1 MKLGPLNCY
10 FKIKEEKKKR
20 ETPTL
25 FILIFHSGF
34 NLFQIQ
40 VRTHFARPN
49 WKKVFSRLCSKHQNA
64 KIGEYFFHLEVSA
77 ASIFNIFSFDF
88 LVVCFLFGLVIL
100 QSGVFY
106 CGAPV
111 LAKELNKLCYE
122 YNQKGST
129 KFEFHKEHF

>member
-1 MKLGPLNCY
+1 M
-10 FKIKEEKKKR
+10 
-20 ETPTL
+20 
-25 FILIFHSGF
+25 LIFHSGF
-34 NLFQIQ
+34 NLLQIQ

-64 KIGEYFFHLEVSA
+64 KIGEYFHLEVSA
-77 ASIFNIFSFDF
+77 ASIFNIFIFDF
-88 LVVCFLFGLVIL
+88 LIVCFLFGLVIL
-100 QSGVFY
+100 RAGVFY